1 MMSPHRRWLFGGIAA
16 SILLFVLGF
25 FLIVNPARNQAADI
39 QARADSVE
47 ENNVLLANKLNQM
60 KQQATE
66 VPAKL
71 EEIEAIQRKMPSEMK
86 QPELVRAIEQ
96 EAQSAGVDLTSIAPA
111 TPVAVEGSST
121 GTIALPVAVT
131 ADGRYAN
138 IKTFVDNLERLER
151 AFLIQTV
158 DVTVADEALDSFTLS
173 LQGSFFSLPEGTLD
187 TPDTAATTPAPTQA
201 PAASA
206 AAKMSKQKA
215 VAKADGKKS
224 NSKKSS
230 KDKGNGKADKSQQ
243 DKSQAKKSQQGKD

>member
-25 FLIVNPARNQAADI
+25 FLLVNPARNQAADI

-187 TPDTAATTPAPTQA
+187 TPDTAAATPAPTEA

-206 AAKMSKQKA
+206 AAKTSKQQSAAKSGDK
-215 VAKADGKKS
+215 KAD
-224 NSKKSS
+224 SKKSS
-230 KDKGNGKADKSQQ
+230 KDEGDGKADKSQQ
-243 DKSQAKKSQQGKD
+243 NKSQPKKSQQGKD